1 MFLCYSYMYR
11 SKTNLQGRVYF
22 HLASGYGLAP
32 PMQSWLA
39 KLTSRR
45 LLKSL
50 HSVYCPSHPHCSSGV
65 IKKPVGWSTLLA
77 PQVTLV
83 STRITQN
90 SLQDAQLLPFSSQ
103 GYRTWQR
110 IQIIS
115 CFRPIEWNK
124 NARVD
129 LLIVFIYKVCK
140 TWQSHFPFS
149 FPCCLLDVCPP
160 WSRKIVQYIL
170 IYLNSSKCFTRQ
182 KLRTGMK
189 IWQSK
194 LWNHHLWSQTLMCS
208 SCPWAWAAHHD
219 SSGQQWRFPSGIH
232 RYKEML
238 LSRERPAIDLPG
250 SSYQV

>member
-1 MFLCYSYMYR
+1 MKFWNSLSAEVEANKGIYFNVACATEQKLLQRKRVRGFLWRVFVMFLCYSYMYR

-124 NARVD
+124 NASWSVD
-129 LLIVFIYKVCK
+129 SFYL
-140 TWQSHFPFS
+140 QS
-149 FPCCLLDVCPP
+149 L
-160 WSRKIVQYIL
+160 
-170 IYLNSSKCFTRQ
+170 
-182 KLRTGMK
+182 
-189 IWQSK
+189 
-194 LWNHHLWSQTLMCS
+194 
-208 SCPWAWAAHHD
+208 
-219 SSGQQWRFPSGIH
+219 
-232 RYKEML
+232 
-238 LSRERPAIDLPG
+238 
-250 SSYQV
+250 